1 MSSLLCKVRLII
13 HIYKDD
19 IKKNKYGSE
28 LIFST
33 TCSDGFYFHSIE
45 DKNKDSK
52 LTNEQYLQ
60 ECISDIDLDYIVDEI
75 IKPTKE
81 EMWIEFIGE
90 YWYDHG
96 RSYEGEYWE
105 DMEWRND
112 KWQEIHED
120 CGNSLI

>member
-1 MSSLLCKVRLII
+1 MSVKLGNVRLII

-28 LIFST
+28 LIFSNCFT
-33 TCSDGFYFHSIE
+33 DDFYFYPKE
-45 DKNKDSK
+45 FKNKNTR
-52 LTNEQYLQ
+52 LTNGQYLE
-60 ECISDIDLDYIVDEI
+60 ECMSDIDLDYIVDEI
-75 IKPTKE
+75 IKPTSE
-81 EMWIEFIGE
+81 EIWVEFIGE

-112 KWQEIHED
+112 KWQEINEETVKY
-120 CGNSLI
+120 LI